1 MNIGKRKI
9 VFLVLCVL
17 FITPVIGCST
27 IDSLGEWLGISDSS
41 NKVIVSEFVTVELG
55 KVIMFDERKAIVGI
69 SAIVNPG
76 HSAEIGKRYK
86 IAILW
91 NGQQVGDGVAE
102 FRSLKTVTFDSR
114 GELDPREIR
123 QALIGLD
130 GELARQYIDL
140 LYETPEY
147 QKLLR
152 EFENLQEEKRKF
164 HEKEEEMAY
173 NLFWKGEAPSYD
185 EYKKAMAQ
193 IKDMDAREK
202 QIIQQFYEFPFSG
215 VFPSS
220 FVNSLELV
228 VETK

>member
-1 MNIGKRKI
+1 MNISKRSI
-9 VFLVLCVL
+9 MSLVLCVL

-27 IDSLGEWLGISDSS
+27 IESVVKRVGSVASS
-41 NKVIVSEFVTVELG
+41 ERVVVSELVAVELG
-55 KVIMFDERKAIVGI
+55 EVIMFDEQKSIVGI

-76 HSAEIGKRYK
+76 RSAEIGKRYN

-91 NGQQVGDGVAE
+91 NGQQVGDGIAE
-102 FRSLKTVTFDSR
+102 FRSLKTVAFDSR
-114 GELDPREIR
+114 GDLDPREIR
-123 QALIGLD
+123 MALIGLD
-130 GELARQYIDL
+130 GELAKQYIDL
-140 LYETPEY
+140 LAETPEY
-147 QKLLR
+147 KKLR
-152 EFENLQEEKRKF
+152 GDFERLQEEKRKF

-193 IKDMDAREK
+193 IQDMDAREK
-202 QIIQQFYEFPFSG
+202 QIIQAFYEFPFSG

-228 VETK
+228 VESK

>member
-1 MNIGKRKI
+1 MNIGRRRI
-9 VFLVLCVL
+9 VFLAVCVL

-27 IDSLGEWLGISDSS
+27 IESVGERVGGSIS
-41 NKVIVSEFVTVELG
+41 NEKVVVSELVTVELG
-55 KVIMFDERKAIVGI
+55 KVIMFDESKAVVGI
-69 SAIVNPG
+69 AAIANPG
-76 HSAEIGKRYK
+76 RSAEINKRYV
-86 IAILW
+86 ITIFW
-91 NGQQVGDGVAE
+91 NGQQVGDGIAE
-102 FRSLKTVTFDSR
+102 FRSLRTVAFDSR

-123 QALIGLD
+123 QALIHLD
-130 GELARQYIDL
+130 GEPAKQYIDL

-147 QKLLR
+147 KRLRR
-152 EFENLQEEKRKF
+152 EFEKLQEEKRKF
-164 HEKEEEMAY
+164 HEKEEEIAY

-193 IKDMDAREK
+193 LKDMDAREK

-228 VETK
+228 VEIK